1 MKKNLF
7 LFIALALTA
16 ISCSKDDNDK
26 NDKNH
31 SDLPKT
37 IQRTDLKA
45 PVENKTSTFIYDGNK
60 IVSITHKFSRS
71 EFTYEGNHITKKV
84 DYSVTGDQPTK
95 YAETLYSYVNGKLET
110 VSYYYTS
117 NTTSF
122 SKYVYTYND
131 DGTIKKQLYSIN
143 TTTGVETKS
152 PYSDLL
158 TFANGNLTKL
168 INVNGNGTS
177 TKNYYYDLKNN
188 PFKNIV
194 GFSLLLDQGIISS
207 LGQDVYSSVNNIEK
221 YTESIVVTGNLT
233 PVSKIYETKF
243 EYNSNGFPTQK
254 TTYNEDGTVK
264 EIFDYTY

>member
-37 IQRTDLKA
+37 IQRTDLRA
-45 PVENKTSTFIYDGNK
+45 PVENKTSTFIYDGDK

-84 DYSVTGDQPTK
+84 DYTVNGDQYTK

-110 VSYYYTS
+110 VSYSINSNPTS
-117 NTTSF
+117 DY
-122 SKYVYTYND
+122 KYVYTYNN
-131 DGTIKKQLYSIN
+131 DGTIKKQGYSIN
-143 TTTGVETKS
+143 RTTGAETKAAS
-152 PYSDLL
+152 SDLL
-158 TFANGNLTKL
+158 TFVNGNLTKSV
-168 INVNGNGTS
+168 NVNGNIGS

-188 PFKNIV
+188 PFKNIL
-194 GFSLLLDQGIISS
+194 GFTLLLDQGRIDSV
-207 LGQDVYSSVNNIEK
+207 GQDIYSSVNNIEK